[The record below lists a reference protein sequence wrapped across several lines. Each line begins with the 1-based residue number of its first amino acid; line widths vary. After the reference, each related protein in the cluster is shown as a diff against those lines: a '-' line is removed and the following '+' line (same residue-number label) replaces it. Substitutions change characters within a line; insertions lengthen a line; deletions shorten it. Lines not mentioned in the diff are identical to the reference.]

1 MGRIETSGKLME
13 YLDEFDILFPLTR
26 AEAEQVVG
34 YTTKSGYTL
43 ETDGHGQLYKVDME
57 SGDSLETDIDQV
69 IDAACEQN
77 YKMISDTRDYF
88 KLGRHSEWEVLS
100 KTLEGLKADEKIL
113 NAAFQRTYFQKEL
126 RGKIQEI
133 LPPVD
138 ITAGRRLVR

>member
-1 MGRIETSGKLME
+1 MGRIETSVKLME
-13 YLDEFDILFPLTR
+13 YLDEFDILFPLTH

-43 ETDGHGQLYKVDME
+43 ETDSHGQLYKVDME
-57 SGDSLETDIDQV
+57 TGDSLETDIDQV
-69 IDAACEQN
+69 IDAACEQV

-88 KLGRHSEWEVLS
+88 KFSRHFEWEVLH
-100 KTLEGLKADEKIL
+100 KTLDGLKADEKIL

-126 RGKIQEI
+126 RGKMQGF

-138 ITAGRRLVR
+138 ITGGRRLVR